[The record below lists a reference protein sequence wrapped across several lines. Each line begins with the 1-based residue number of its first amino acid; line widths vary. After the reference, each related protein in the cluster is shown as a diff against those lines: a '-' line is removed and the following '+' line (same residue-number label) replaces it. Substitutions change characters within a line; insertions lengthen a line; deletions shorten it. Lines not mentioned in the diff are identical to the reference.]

1 MVVEVCYL
9 SKEYT
14 TFLQRLITRQKK
26 HISLLIILN
35 DNVLILIWRNI
46 KRTFYSANHKA
57 PKILFM
63 SFACNFA
70 MVSKQTLT
78 HWINHELKY
87 VYDELYFFS
96 NEEAAHILKI
106 LKRDPTITTTKA
118 IFDRLHTHLYFFS
131 NIIITLSRKHNPL

>member
-1 MVVEVCYL
+1 MLLFSKLEPFLNFTSIALCHGGWSLL
-9 SKEYT
+9 SVKGIHNIFATSHYEA
-14 TFLQRLITRQKK
+14 KK

-87 VYDELYFFS
+87 VYDELYFFPMKKQR
-96 NEEAAHILKI
+96 IYLKYW
-106 LKRDPTITTTKA
+106 KETQQ
-118 IFDRLHTHLYFFS
+118 
-131 NIIITLSRKHNPL
+131 